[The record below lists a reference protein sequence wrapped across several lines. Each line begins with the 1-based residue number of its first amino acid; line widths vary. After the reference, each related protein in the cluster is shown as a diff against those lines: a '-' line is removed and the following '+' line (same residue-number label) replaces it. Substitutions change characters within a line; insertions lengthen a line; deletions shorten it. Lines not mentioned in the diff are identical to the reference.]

1 MTVKELNAKVDL
13 LEARIDDMAKFY
25 NETSKESADLV
36 ESVINDNKLLV
47 KAAKEMFA
55 SFERLQKEMTMFAI
69 VSALIMLIILF
80 V

>member
-1 MTVKELNAKVDL
+1 MTVKELNAKVEE
-13 LEARIDDMAKFY
+13 LEARVDDMNKFY
-25 NETSKESADLV
+25 YQTSKESADLI

-47 KAAKEMFA
+47 KAAKEMFV

-69 VSALIMLIILF
+69 VTALIMLIILF